1 MARST
6 TPRPTEAILV
16 ATVAVTVG
24 STLAFELGRTRT
36 DVDSGFAG
44 AFLWLF
50 SVLFVLRVGGQLF
63 ARART
68 PAWLPPSGDWN
79 LTPYRLLLP
88 VQAAILAGIAWID
101 VDVCC
106 DIGFWA
112 DPKPRLGGALRWS
125 AFVYAGVMAGRY
137 LVRMRRRPDQRW
149 FGGAI
154 PIVFHW
160 VLAAYLYVLGTFHA
174 SY

>member
-1 MARST
+1 MTA
-6 TPRPTEAILV
+6 TPRPMEAILV
-16 ATVAVTVG
+16 ATVTVTIAATV
-24 STLAFELGRTRT
+24 AFELARDRTH
-36 DVDSGFAG
+36 VDPVFAG

-50 SVLFVLRVGGQLF
+50 STVFVLRVFGQLF
-63 ARART
+63 VRARRPT
-68 PAWLPPSGDWN
+68 WLPRSAEWN

-88 VQAAILAGIAWID
+88 VQAAILAVMAWID
-101 VDVCC
+101 VDVCF
-106 DIGFWA
+106 DLGFWA
-112 DPKPRLGGALRWS
+112 DPKPRFGDAVRWF
-125 AFVYAGVMAGRY
+125 AYVYAGAMAIRY
-137 LVRMRRRPDQRW
+137 AVRMRRRPDQRW